1 MTTLT
6 LQPAAA
12 AGIDTMLNSIAAS
25 QGYNY
30 GTTIQARVG
39 TSTAAQQRRMLLAF
53 DISSMPA
60 GATITA
66 ATLTLNCSS
75 EDGATDYDVA
85 VHRALL
91 QWYEGTKNGAAPD
104 GGTDGST
111 WNNRN
116 ENGPVAWGAEGGASG
131 TDYAASATAT
141 TTITGTG
148 NHTWDVLADVSA
160 WYAGTATN
168 YGWFIINTSEATTN
182 SGKIFDTS
190 DNSTAGNRPKL
201 VIEYT
206 VAGKPGHFMYYQRMR
221 K

>member
-1 MTTLT
+1 MTTLS

-12 AGIDTMLNSIAAS
+12 AGIDTQISIVAAQ

-30 GTTIQARVG
+30 GVQANMRVG
-39 TSTAAQQRRMLLAF
+39 GVNANTQRRGLLAF
-53 DISSMPA
+53 DISSLPA

-75 EDGATDYDVA
+75 EDAATDFDVA

-91 QWYEGTKNGAAPD
+91 QWYEGIRNGATPAE
-104 GGTDGST
+104 DGST
-111 WNNRN
+111 WDWRN
-116 ENGPVAWGAEGGASG
+116 WNGSVAWGAEGGQSG

-148 NHTWDVLADVSA
+148 NHTWDVTADVQA

-168 YGWFIINTSEATTN
+168 YGWFIINTSEATAS

-190 DNSTAGNRPKL
+190 DNATAGNRPKL
-201 VIEYT
+201 DIEYT